1 MRGDWVDFRNPLCSG
16 LYMRTLARNGWVAEK
31 CYTSSPQCI
40 PARMSWITGI
50 RPRILGVDKNEKITL
65 REDSPSVI
73 RVFKEKG
80 WDTALIGKTHWT
92 PHTKDVDLRENQ
104 KLLERLGFR
113 YCVEIGGPRALKEI
127 RCELT
132 EEWEK
137 EGYMEEY
144 KKDLNIRYSRRRTKE
159 TWRVKP
165 TILPDHLYPDIWIAE
180 KSIKYLKEVGSGTPW
195 LLWVSFVGPHEPF
208 DTPRKW
214 KKEISERI
222 IPKQIET
229 AEWIKREADI
239 GNTRNIYE
247 GWKGKLS
254 HDDIK
259 DIRKDY
265 TNRVQLLD
273 DQVKRIVNEVRCRN
287 ELDNTD
293 IVITADHGEM
303 LGDHEMLYKST
314 FLEGAVH
321 VPFMYIP
328 SDKRNK
334 LCNIATKQQVG
345 LTKIF
350 KEVLKDSRRQLQG
363 KKIKDHLDKNKVVEI
378 RYDKE
383 TCLIKN
389 GIKVVFDKE
398 GKVLWAT
405 NIRRNKLEQKNIRD
419 DRRFTRI
426 IERIKHIYISK
437 IKEQGKSCQKY
448 VKRID

>member
-1 MRGDWVDFRNPLCSG
+1 M
-16 LYMRTLARNGWVAEK
+16 
-31 CYTSSPQCI
+31 
-40 PARMSWITGI
+40 
-50 RPRILGVDKNEKITL
+50 
-65 REDSPSVI
+65 
-73 RVFKEKG
+73 
-80 WDTALIGKTHWT
+80 
-92 PHTKDVDLRENQ
+92 
-104 KLLERLGFR
+104 
-113 YCVEIGGPRALKEI
+113 
-127 RCELT
+127 
-132 EEWEK
+132 
-137 EGYMEEY
+137 
-144 KKDLNIRYSRRRTKE
+144 
-159 TWRVKP
+159 
-165 TILPDHLYPDIWIAE
+165 PDHLYPDIWIAE

-247 GWKGKLS
+247 GWKGKLT
-254 HDDIK
+254 HNDIK

-303 LGDHEMLYKST
+303 LGDHEMLYKRT